1 MQNRN
6 DNNITENTDLASKI
20 QWLIFGRLMVVFFL
34 LTAGW
39 IWKSGTLALS
49 AENLPQGL
57 FYVFIVSVCLTIIY
71 FLAFRF
77 FPYQYWQIRIQ
88 FAGDLL
94 LITMLVWQTGDIS
107 SPYIT
112 LYTVLICVASV
123 FLGDRGTLVT
133 SVGCAA
139 VFTLLAMGVWT
150 GDIPSLVIKTDPL
163 PLMKLV
169 QLIGFNDVAF
179 LGVGL
184 LAARLASGHSDSNIK
199 LREATKSLT
208 DLRLLHERI
217 IESVRSGLVTTDLE
231 GNIYIFNAAAEEIT
245 GYKAKDLRGTK
256 IFALL
261 GNIEHPI
268 KVSLEAAEK
277 GEQPPRFEIDFIS
290 PDGLGVRLGYGISPL
305 FSEEG
310 EIKGLIITFQDLTEM
325 RSMEESAR
333 RKDRLA
339 AVGRV
344 AAGLAHEI
352 RNPLGA
358 MRGAL
363 QVLQAQM
370 PDDLTKNGLMEII
383 KTESD
388 RLNKIISNFLTY
400 ARPHASSF
408 TEVDIGEALSD
419 SFTLLR
425 HSPEINEY
433 HSLIT
438 ELPDEPVILSADS
451 TQLKQVFWNLARNAI
466 QAMPE
471 GGELKVQLR
480 RRKNGRVQI
489 LFSDTGAGMSPDQ
502 VNRLFEPF
510 SESSTGGTGL
520 GLSIVYQI
528 VRDHGGTINVRSI
541 ETKGTT
547 ITIELPSEIKF
558 FPSEADIALT
568 GDSEEPSRL
577 ESILVAGDAEK
588 ADH

>member
-1 MQNRN
+1 MRN
-6 DNNITENTDLASKI
+6 FFDDNTVGEAALASKI

-34 LTAGW
+34 LAAGW

-49 AENLPQGL
+49 ADNLPQGL
-57 FYVFIVSVCLTIIY
+57 FYVFIVSVCLTIVY

-77 FPYQYWQIRIQ
+77 LPLQYWQIRIQ
-88 FAGDLL
+88 FVVDV
-94 LITMLVWQTGDIS
+94 MLVSLLTWQTGDIS
-107 SPYIT
+107 SPYVS

-123 FLGDRGTLVT
+123 FIGARGTL
-133 SVGCAA
+133 SVAVACAA
-139 VFTLLAMGVWT
+139 IFTALAYVVWL
-150 GDIPSLVIKTDPL
+150 GYLPSLVDRETPL
-163 PLMKLV
+163 QLAKLV
-169 QLIGFNDVAF
+169 QMIGFNDVAF

-184 LAARLASGHSDSNIK
+184 LAARLASGHSASDVK
-199 LREATKSLT
+199 LQEATRSLI

-231 GNIYIFNAAAEEIT
+231 GNILIFNAAAEEIT
-245 GYKAKDLRGTK
+245 GYKAQDMRGQK
-256 IFALL
+256 IFDML

-268 KVSLEAAEK
+268 KVSLDAAAA
-277 GEQPPRFEIDFIS
+277 GEQPPRFEIDFFT
-290 PDGLGVRLGYGISPL
+290 PDALGVRLGYGISPL
-305 FSEEG
+305 FDEAG

-363 QVLQAQM
+363 QVLQSQI
-370 PDDLTKNGLMEII
+370 PSDLTSNGLMEII

-400 ARPHASSF
+400 ARPHASAFS
-408 TEVDIGEALSD
+408 EVDVGEALTD

-425 HSPEINEY
+425 HSPEIGED
-433 HSLIT
+433 HSLVT
-438 ELPDEPVILSADS
+438 ELPEHAIILSADS

-466 QAMPE
+466 QAMPD
-471 GGELKVQLR
+471 GGELKVALR

-489 LFSDTGAGMSPDQ
+489 VFSDTGKGMPMEQ

-510 SESSTGGTGL
+510 SESTTGGTGL

-528 VRDHGGTINVRSI
+528 VRDHNGTINVRSL
-541 ETKGTT
+541 ENKGTT
-547 ITIELPSEIKF
+547 ITIELPSEVKL
-558 FPSEADIALT
+558 FPNELETAKTPGSGNT
-568 GDSEEPSRL
+568 SRL
-577 ESILVAGDAEK
+577 EPFLHSGDAQK
-588 ADH
+588 